1 MEKKRIREMTWD
13 DYGISRHRYEE
24 LKAFC
29 LQYEEK
35 KSKIS
40 YGITSGRNDG
50 MPKSNYRENQLEG
63 NAIRNMLYR
72 KDCEMI
78 EQAAVAASPEI
89 YRYIIKSVTNGLP
102 YQFVEYDEVLG
113 KIPIGK
119 TDFYGYRRLF
129 YYYLDKLKSGD
140 KIDLLS

>member
-40 YGITSGRNDG
+40 YGITSGKNDG

-102 YQFVEYDEVLG
+102 YQFVEYDEVLE
-113 KIPIGK
+113 K
-119 TDFYGYRRLF
+119 YR
-129 YYYLDKLKSGD
+129 
-140 KIDLLS
+140 